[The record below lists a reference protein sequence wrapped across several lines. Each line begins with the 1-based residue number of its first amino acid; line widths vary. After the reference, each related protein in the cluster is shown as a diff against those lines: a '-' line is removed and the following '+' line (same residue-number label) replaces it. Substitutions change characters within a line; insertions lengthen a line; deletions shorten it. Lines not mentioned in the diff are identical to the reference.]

1 MRNGAYDLERSSP
14 STSDDVVPVSER
26 LRNSDEEGNEQRVGT
41 TVILPRFSSGYYDV
55 IITNVI
61 VALRSRIYERV
72 AGDYRERE
80 GV

>member
-41 TVILPRFSSGYYDV
+41 TVILPRFFPGYYDV